1 MADTQIKKIF
11 LTGGTG
17 MVGRNILESE
27 IAVSYKISAPPRN
40 ELDLFN
46 KDAVYNY
53 IKNFKPDLI
62 IHAAGKVGGIKANL
76 HNNYS
81 FYSENLTMGNN
92 VLLSAA
98 ELGVINFLNLGS
110 SCMYPKNIDRPIKES
125 DLLSGHLEPTN
136 EGYALAK
143 VAVAKLGEYIN
154 VTNPILKYRTIIPC
168 NLYGSY
174 DNFDPKLA
182 HMIPAVIMRISEAKK
197 NNTDI
202 NMWGSGIARR
212 EFMHI
217 SDFTDFIKYLIPNFQ
232 YLPMYLNVGI
242 GEDYSIKDYYSTIAK
257 VIGFKGSIIP
267 DDAQPTGML
276 KKQVDITLLDKF
288 GWKSSIGLEEG
299 IQATYKYY
307 KGLNHG

>member
-1 MADTQIKKIF
+1 MVGTKIKKIF

-17 MVGRNILESE
+17 MVGRNILESK
-27 IAVSYKISAPPRN
+27 IVDSYDIIAPPRS

-46 KDAVYNY
+46 KDAVYKY
-53 IKNFKPDLI
+53 IKKLKPDLI

-76 HNNYS
+76 HNNYL
-81 FYSENLTMGNN
+81 FYLENLTIGNN

-110 SCMYPKNIDRPIKES
+110 SCIYPRDIDRPIKES
-125 DLLSGHLEPTN
+125 DLLSGFLEPTN

-143 VAVAKLGEYIN
+143 AAVAKLGEYIN
-154 VTNPILKYRTIIPC
+154 ESNPNLKYRTIIPC

-174 DNFDPKLA
+174 DSFDPKLA

-202 NMWGSGIARR
+202 NMWGSGNARR

-217 SDFTDFIKYLIPNFQ
+217 SDFTDFIKHLIPNFQ
-232 YLPMYLNVGI
+232 YLPKYLNVGI
-242 GEDYSIKDYYSTIAK
+242 GKDYSIKDYYSTIAK
-257 VIGFKGSIIP
+257 VIGFEGSIIP
-267 DDAQPTGML
+267 DHSQPIGML

-299 IQATYKYY
+299 IQATYEYY
-307 KGLNHG
+307 KGLNYE